1 MSLYDYSATDIS
13 GNEVSMRDLCE
24 GKLTLVVNTA
34 SRCGFTRHYEDMQ
47 RLFMEHRD
55 EGFTVIAFPCNQFGN
70 QEPDS
75 NEGILEFCQNN
86 YDVTFPIMAK
96 GNVQSNEN
104 DTATELWQWLGENAK
119 GGGIYWNFHKF
130 LIGRDGNIIDNW
142 EMDEEMEPVIEAV
155 KANLS

>member
-1 MSLYDYSATDIS
+1 
-13 GNEVSMRDLCE
+13 
-24 GKLTLVVNTA
+24 
-34 SRCGFTRHYEDMQ
+34 
-47 RLFMEHRD
+47 MEHRD
-55 EGFTVIAFPCNQFGN
+55 EGFTVVAFPCNQFGN

-96 GNVQSNEN
+96 GDVKEEN
-104 DTATELWQWLGENAK
+104 ASPLWQWLGENAK
-119 GGGIYWNFHKF
+119 NGGIYWNFHKF